1 MDATVAVDSVRSVG
15 PNTVAIELVTPD
27 GFEAAPGQF
36 VRVGTTI
43 ENEEYARFYTLSS
56 PSVGDTFEVTVGV
69 DPDEGGPFS
78 RYLTDVAAGDELD
91 ISGPFG
97 SNYYEGEARVVLLAG
112 GPGVGPAVGI
122 GERARDD
129 GNEVTV
135 VYVDDEP
142 AHADRLDALREAGAD
157 VTVTDGALADHVADA
172 VSGDADEQ
180 VFVYGFAEFVDAATD
195 ALRDA
200 GSDPDAAKIENF
212 G

>member
-1 MDATVAVDSVRSVG
+1 MDATVAVDSVHPVG
-15 PNTVAIELVTPD
+15 SNTVAIELVTPE

-36 VRVGTTI
+36 VRIGTTI

-69 DPDEGGPFS
+69 DPDESGPFS
-78 RYLTDVAAGDELD
+78 RYLANVTAGDDLD

-122 GERARDD
+122 GERALDD

-135 VYVDDEP
+135 VYVDDDP
-142 AHADRLDALREAGAD
+142 AHVDRLDALREAGAD
-157 VTVTDGALADHVADA
+157 VTVTDGTLATHVADA
-172 VSGDADEQ
+172 VSGDGDEQ
-180 VFVYGFAEFVDAATD
+180 VFVYGFTDFVDEATD

-200 GSDPDAAKIENF
+200 GADPDAAKIENF

>member
-15 PNTVAIELVTPD
+15 PDTIVIELVTPE

-56 PSVGDTFEVTVGV
+56 PSVGDTFELTVGV
-69 DPDEGGPFS
+69 DPDESGPFS
-78 RYLTDVAAGDELD
+78 RYLTNVEAGDELD

-97 SNYYEGEARVVLLAG
+97 SNYYEGEARVVVLAG

-129 GNEVTV
+129 GSEVTI

-142 AHADRLDALREAGAD
+142 AHTERLDALREAGAD
-157 VTVTDGALADHVADA
+157 VTVTDGDLADHVADA
-172 VSGDADEQ
+172 VTGDDDEQ